1 MTLFAD
7 LHRHLGGSA
16 VPRVLWKYLE
26 KTDNPICSYHEGYEA
41 FREFFNKVAESDMK
55 QIGFK

>member
-1 MTLFAD
+1 V
-7 LHRHLGGSA
+7 G
-16 VPRVLWKYLE
+16 E
-26 KTDNPICSYHEGYEA
+26 YEA